1 MQAVLLETING
12 NIIPTLSAMDRPE
25 LRPGHVR
32 AAWINRADLLIRA
45 AHPLLNNI
53 AVIGAGGAEYMRA
66 DPSYPARQ
74 RTALESLLRA
84 GKLIVAEPTVYPME
98 RAADALRALDS
109 RAASGK
115 IVITL
120 A

>member
-25 LRPGHVR
+25 LRPGHVRAAVR

-98 RAADALRALDS
+98 RV
-109 RAASGK
+109 ASGK